1 MSDDAGLIR
10 SSSLM
15 GLGTIVSRITGF
27 IRNLLL
33 VAVLGTGILGDA
45 YNVANT
51 TPNIIYNLLIGGA
64 LSAVFVPQIVKS
76 FRDADGGSTYVSR
89 LVSLLTTALFVI
101 TAVAMIVAPLFIS
114 IYAPSFSGRSRDVT
128 IAFALYCL
136 PQILFYGLFG
146 LLGQVANAKEKFGP
160 MMWAPI
166 ANNLVVI
173 ALFAYFLSVT
183 DEISLQTITD
193 GQVRVL
199 GIGTTLGIALQAL
212 ILIPTIK
219 SSGLKLRFRTDWRG
233 VGLDKAIRLASWMFL
248 FVLIS
253 QLGFLVTVNLATR
266 AGVAAGVAY
275 GVGYTPYAN
284 AYLILLLPHSIVTIS
299 IVTALLPR
307 LSNFALDKKLDEVR
321 NLISTAL
328 RYVGIITVPASFF
341 FLLFGEKVAEALFFG
356 ISEDSG
362 IYIGRLLSAMALGLI
377 PLSIN
382 LVFIRGLNAFENTKF
397 QVLSNLVI
405 NTVAVVLSLVA
416 YVTMEARSVT
426 LGLALAFTASY
437 WCGIVATYFLL
448 KRFTGALNIAAIAL
462 FYLKVMLAAA
472 IAVVCVAFVV
482 ERLDLAGNFVDLIGV
497 LLATSLLYILVAR
510 AMKIA
515 EVGQTIKVLLRR

>member
-1 MSDDAGLIR
+1 MSDDARLIR

-76 FRDADGGSTYVSR
+76 FRDADGGSVYVSR

-114 IYAPSFSGRSRDVT
+114 IYAPSFTGRSRDVT

-212 ILIPTIK
+212 ILIPTIT

-341 FLLFGEKVAEALFFG
+341 FLLFGERVAEVLFFG
-356 ISEDSG
+356 ISEDSA

-382 LVFIRGLNAFENTKF
+382 LVLIRGLNAFENTKF

-405 NTVAVVLSLVA
+405 NTVAVVLSLIA
-416 YVTMEARSVT
+416 YMTMEPQSVT
-426 LGLALAFTASY
+426 VGLALAFTASY

-448 KRFTGALNIAAIAL
+448 NRFTGALNIAAIAL

-472 IAVVCVAFVV
+472 IAVVCVAFVAD
-482 ERLDLAGNFVDLIGV
+482 RLNLAGNFVDLIGV